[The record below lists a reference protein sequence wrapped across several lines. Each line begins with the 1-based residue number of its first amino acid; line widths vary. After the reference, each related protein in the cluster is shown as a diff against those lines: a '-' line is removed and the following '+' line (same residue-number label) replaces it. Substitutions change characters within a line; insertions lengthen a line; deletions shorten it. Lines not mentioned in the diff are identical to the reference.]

1 MKKTLTTT
9 QSTDLVL
16 KKSKSTLGITKRI
29 LAGSKSLTT
38 KSNKDVILSP
48 DVMMINGLMWQK
60 ETVEEEMQ
68 WEEAM
73 EYAENLS
80 LGGYD
85 DWRLP
90 TIEEFRELVRSFGGI
105 NTSMADDDCN
115 NKSDKNISNNHY
127 QKFYEEKGFVSIDSW
142 SSTTYIY
149 DTYYTWYVNFSCGY
163 TSYDYKG
170 NSKYVR
176 CVRVG
181 Q

>member
-1 MKKTLTTT
+1 MLLQERTKMKNNLTTT

-16 KKSKSTLGITKRI
+16 KKSKATLGIVKRI
-29 LAGSKSLTT
+29 LSSTKSLTT

-85 DWRLP
+85 DWSLP
-90 TIEEFRELVRSFGGI
+90 TIEEFREVVRSFGGI
-105 NTSMADDDCN
+105 DVSLEDDDW
-115 NKSDKNISNNHY
+115 KSIIIIKNFMKKKVLPLATI
-127 QKFYEEKGFVSIDSW
+127 GVLLP
-142 SSTTYIY
+142 
-149 DTYYTWYVNFSCGY
+149 V
-163 TSYDYKG
+163 
-170 NSKYVR
+170 
-176 CVRVG
+176 
-181 Q
+181 